1 MVMALFTRFR
11 SLIDRR
17 GWLSLE
23 ETTPAAATVEMEL
36 PTSVEKNDA
45 DMVG

>member
-1 MVMALFTRFR
+1 MGFPALLS

-23 ETTPAAATVEMEL
+23 ETIPAASALEMEV
-36 PTSVEKNDA
+36 PTFMEKREA

>member
-1 MVMALFTRFR
+1 MGFCALFS

-23 ETTPAAATVEMEL
+23 EMIPAASSLEMEL
-36 PTSVEKNDA
+36 PTFVEKNNA

>member
-1 MVMALFTRFR
+1 MMGFYALVS

-23 ETTPAAATVEMEL
+23 ETIPAASTLEMEL
-36 PTSVEKNDA
+36 PTFVEKNNA